1 MIRVRRTAS
10 RLAPHPPFAA
20 PETDGIG
27 LRAGVLALQGGVA
40 EHARMLERLGAEVS
54 LVRRERDL
62 AGPDGPRLDALVL
75 PGGESSTQDRL
86 LRLLDLAEPLRAAI
100 SSGLP
105 TLGTCAGLILLAR
118 EVLDPAPD
126 QRSLGFL
133 DVAVRRNAFGAQ
145 LASAEAD
152 FAVDAAD
159 VSGAS
164 AEGAVRGALIRA
176 PEIVSI
182 GAAARPIARAGGRV
196 LGATSVPAS
205 ARGPEATHPGTAI
218 RLGTVTGISFHPELS
233 GDPAMHRALL
243 QLAADERRVGVGGPA
258 EAADER
264 FVAG

>member
-1 MIRVRRTAS
+1 MRRTAN

-100 SSGLP
+100 SGGLP

-159 VSGAS
+159 VSGAG
-164 AEGAVRGALIRA
+164 AEE
-176 PEIVSI
+176 PC
-182 GAAARPIARAGGRV
+182 AAR
-196 LGATSVPAS
+196 
-205 ARGPEATHPGTAI
+205 
-218 RLGTVTGISFHPELS
+218 
-233 GDPAMHRALL
+233 
-243 QLAADERRVGVGGPA
+243 
-258 EAADER
+258 
-264 FVAG
+264 